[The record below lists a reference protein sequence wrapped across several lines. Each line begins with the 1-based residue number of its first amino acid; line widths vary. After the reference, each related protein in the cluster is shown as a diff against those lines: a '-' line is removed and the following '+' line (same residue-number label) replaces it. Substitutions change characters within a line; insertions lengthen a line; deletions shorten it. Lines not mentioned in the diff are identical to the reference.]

1 MVDLARAVEAGEAA
15 DGIENLWVR
24 TRDGEIVKNPLRPLI
39 QDLDGLPHQ
48 ELTTAEMT
56 VIDGGRL
63 TTGDPN
69 QDNVLYRVFAS
80 RGCPFRCSYCYNSQ
94 FREIFDGCGRYHR
107 QRTVQN
113 VMAELEAAQANL
125 PQLRRIRFDD
135 DSFVFP
141 RAWIDELAEEYPR
154 RIGLPFDIL
163 LNPMVAKRWMLEALR
178 RAGLVH
184 VQVGIQSGSAS
195 ERQEHYG
202 RQETGEQI
210 LELAHDLRE
219 LGIDVTYDIILDN
232 PLASAEDHQGMLD
245 LLLQLP
251 RPFNLFL
258 YSLVVFPRSEI
269 AEKLL
274 AAGLISEDQVEGKG
288 TKSFSQFRLSL
299 DWPRPPAET
308 LHASCVSLASK
319 GFVPREL
326 IRALS
331 RSELLARHPGP
342 VRVVAEAANAV
353 KLGQVALRM
362 LGRGELSLF
371 KIKEYAAY
379 RRRLIQ

>member
-1 MVDLARAVEAGEAA
+1 
-15 DGIENLWVR
+15 
-24 TRDGEIVKNPLRPLI
+24 
-39 QDLDGLPHQ
+39 
-48 ELTTAEMT
+48 
-56 VIDGGRL
+56 
-63 TTGDPN
+63 
-69 QDNVLYRVFAS
+69 
-80 RGCPFRCSYCYNSQ
+80 
-94 FREIFDGCGRYHR
+94 
-107 QRTVQN
+107 
-113 VMAELEAAQANL
+113 
-125 PQLRRIRFDD
+125 
-135 DSFVFP
+135 
-141 RAWIDELAEEYPR
+141 
-154 RIGLPFDIL
+154 
-163 LNPMVAKRWMLEALR
+163 
-178 RAGLVH
+178 
-184 VQVGIQSGSAS
+184 
-195 ERQEHYG
+195 
-202 RQETGEQI
+202 
-210 LELAHDLRE
+210 
-219 LGIDVTYDIILDN
+219 
-232 PLASAEDHQGMLD
+232 MLD